1 MAVVREYIVM
11 ALVDRNF
18 GYGARILMTYNDAA
32 LYHKGVNANH
42 EAISEKHMKLL

>member
-1 MAVVREYIVM
+1 MAVIREYIVM

-18 GYGARILMTYNDAA
+18 GSGARILMTYNDAA

-42 EAISEKHMKLL
+42 EAISENDMKML

>member
-18 GYGARILMTYNDAA
+18 GYGACILMTYNDAA

-42 EAISEKHMKLL
+42 EAISENDMKML